1 MPRSTSKKPEKRY
14 DGVLDFSWM
23 TLAPLSHIGESDGT
37 ESSLVSY
44 GIEDADGNPADIFIY
59 QGNAIRGM
67 LRDAGAK
74 YFQDHIDEEDTL
86 RLSPAAFYM
95 LWSGGAITDDFKVDL
110 AKSRNL
116 RKVIPLLS
124 VFGAAIGSGTLPGRI
139 DVGNLYPLYR
149 ETRHIVPEEVQT
161 MIRDRDWITATGDV
175 SYTRT
180 DDAKHPDRA
189 AYMLQPGIPG
199 GETLALEGEAN
210 AGAEKPKKKKE
221 APQQMRYGY
230 EVVNPGT
237 WFWSEIDLR
246 GLNAVEMGCLVS
258 AFWEW
263 SKHPKIG
270 GKAAA
275 GMGKVRMSATLSLFD
290 ESADEGHE
298 ENFVTVSG
306 RGRPLLGPIA
316 RDCKHRY
323 DNLLKDY
330 QAYIQEQ
337 SAEIKSLLGG
347 IDGSA

>member
-1 MPRSTSKKPEKRY
+1 MWMSRPTNRTNGEKRY
-14 DGVLDFSWM
+14 EGVLDFSWM
-23 TLAPLSHIGESDGT
+23 TLAPLSHIGESDGN

-44 GIEDADGNPADIFIY
+44 GIEDPNGNPAEIFVY
-59 QGNAIRGM
+59 QGNAVRGM

-74 YFQDHIDEEDTL
+74 YFQDNVEAEGSV

-95 LWSGGAITDDFKVDL
+95 LWSGGSITDEFKVDL

-116 RKVIPLLS
+116 RKVVPHLS

-149 ETRHIVPEEVQT
+149 ETGHIVPEEVREK
-161 MIRDRDWITATGDV
+161 IRDREWITATGDV
-175 SYTRT
+175 AYSRV

-189 AYMLQPGIPG
+189 AYMLDAAEGK
-199 GETLALEGEAN
+199 LALDGDS
-210 AGAEKPKKKKE
+210 EKPKKKKE

-258 AFWEW
+258 ALWEW
-263 SKHPKIG
+263 SKHPKLG
-270 GKAAA
+270 GKLAA
-275 GMGKVRMSATLSLFD
+275 GMGKVRMSATLHLYD
-290 ESADEGHE
+290 EDGFE
-298 ENFVTVSG
+298 EDFVTVSG

-316 RDCKHRY
+316 KECKHRY
-323 DNLLKDY
+323 DDLLRDY
-330 QAYIQEQ
+330 QAYLREQ
-337 SAEIKSLLGG
+337 SDEMKELLGAVG
-347 IDGSA
+347 GGA